1 MKFSMFIFLC
11 LLSSL
16 FQHSHSTTIL
26 VDGVSEWKNPTV
38 HVGDSISKFP
48 KLNCNPRIFFFF
60 FFLNDLIK
68 VTWAALYTNT
78 LVLNISV
85 FKHKFHYNLYIFQN
99 QRAFNVCNFTQA
111 TLLNKPDSTSYTV
124 WYLFLFSFRQRH
136 TKHVYLIF
144 L

>member
-1 MKFSMFIFLC
+1 MREKLLMKFSMFIFLC

-38 HVGDSISKFP
+38 HVGDSISKLTAIQEF
-48 KLNCNPRIFFFF
+48 LF

-68 VTWAALYTNT
+68 VAWAALYTNT
-78 LVLNISV
+78 LILNISV

-124 WYLFLFSFRQRH
+124 WYLFLF
-136 TKHVYLIF
+136 YLIF